1 MQVMNSIFKNQQGIP
16 WLGKESTGNVW
27 IYVSSVV
34 EEEHL
39 VGDIL
44 EMLDEDELCRARSFE
59 LQVDRKAYITAHG
72 LLRSVL
78 SSHFPI
84 TPKDWNFHKSAFGKP
99 EQVNFPGKIYFN
111 ISHTRSM
118 VCCALSRY
126 PIGIDTESIKA
137 FDSFPGSILPLN
149 SKEIADINQ
158 LPDSARGL
166 RTAVCWTLRESL
178 LKGTGEGISGLSK
191 DFQFC
196 LDEGEV
202 KFKSNSASCLEQ
214 WQFVTY
220 SINDAYIVSVS
231 INPACTA
238 PTVDISAPKA
248 KLIGVSRGITI
259 MH

>member
-1 MQVMNSIFKNQQGIP
+1 M
-16 WLGKESTGNVW
+16 
-27 IYVSSVV
+27 
-34 EEEHL
+34 
-39 VGDIL
+39 GDIL